1 MKAKINDLKYKI
13 NGFDPFAYQNLF
25 YEYKLKI
32 TDAEINQVFLLTK
45 DVNTKNHKTTYENLN
60 VLNFPILKK
69 LRKQIT
75 NILDNHKL
83 LLLNNWAQLYNE
95 GDLHKIHI
103 HEESVYSGIIYING
117 LKPSSTIFYDS
128 SFKKY
133 EHNFKKNTLI
143 MFPSSIPHEVET
155 LKKNQGRL
163 VISFNTQKK

>member
-1 MKAKINDLKYKI
+1 MIKNK
-13 NGFDPFAYQNLF
+13 FDPFYYEHLF

-32 TDAEINQVFLLTK
+32 TTEEINQILILL
-45 DVNTKNHKTTYENLN
+45 KNKKSNYQEQATTFDYLN

-69 LRKQIT
+69 LKKQIT
-75 NILDNHKL
+75 SILDNHKL

-95 GDLHKIHI
+95 GNLHNIHI
-103 HEESVYSGIIYING
+103 HEGSVYSGIIYMNG
-117 LKPSSTIFYDS
+117 LDPSPTIFYDS

-163 VISFNTQKK
+163 VISFNTQRR